1 MESLEDQQ
9 ESLEDK
15 QNSFEDDILSLEVSV
30 LASLRINII
39 IDRAVRL

>member
-1 MESLEDQQ
+1 MESLEDHQ

-15 QNSFEDDILSLEVSV
+15 QSTFEDDILSLEVSV
-30 LASLRINII
+30 LVSLRINII